1 MVPLS
6 LWSTQALSLSSQF
19 HKVAIQVKSQ
29 SVNSDLCLACFV
41 LAAERNPTHC
51 WEHMASL
58 VAQASTT
65 HTCVDPRVHRYI
77 TQCARI

>member
-41 LAAERNPTHC
+41 LAVERNPTHC
-51 WEHMASL
+51 
-58 VAQASTT
+58 
-65 HTCVDPRVHRYI
+65 
-77 TQCARI
+77 

>member
-29 SVNSDLCLACFV
+29 SVDSDLRLACFV
-41 LAAERNPTHC
+41 LAAERNPIHC
-51 WEHMASL
+51 
-58 VAQASTT
+58 
-65 HTCVDPRVHRYI
+65 
-77 TQCARI
+77 